1 MLSTMRV
8 SARFEGVIVNGMR
21 RVSTSLP
28 SLQGGS
34 YFDGYGQRER
44 VISTPDTQNRTLNT
58 YDVSSGLQ
66 EHRNKS
72 TSARYEHLSHGFESL
87 ETAGRERFQPAGRA
101 TMNEIDPRVSILAEV
116 KDEPGSLYNLLALFW
131 KYDIQLTSIES
142 RPVVGSDKTMT
153 IYMSFMGRREEPAIS
168 KLVSDLSKKCKDIFI
183 LDGKEVPWFP
193 RHVSDLDKVSNR
205 VIDGGEG
212 GAQELQ
218 ADHPG
223 FTDKAYVARRQELAD
238 IAMKYKWNE
247 TIPYIEY
254 RPEETETWGVVYREL
269 ANMRKHAC
277 REYGEIIESME
288 KEIGYGPDAIPQA
301 QDISDFLGRR
311 TGFQL
316 RPVAGLLS
324 SRDFFAGLAY
334 RIFFSTQYIRHSSR
348 PLYTPEPDICHELLG
363 HAPMFADPDFA
374 DFSQEFGLAS
384 LGASDEDISRLA
396 HCYWYSVEFG
406 LLQERGELKAYGAG
420 LLSSFGEMNHAI
432 NNTNGEDAPARV
444 PWNPSVAS
452 ITPYPITT
460 YQPTYFVAES
470 LQDAKHKLRQFT
482 ETSIP
487 KPFYARYNAMTRS
500 VWVDR
505 SVAMAADMGDMEKV
519 EYKTE

>member
-1 MLSTMRV
+1 MWRRISSSSIGARSRIFVEKGVTYRGI
-8 SARFEGVIVNGMR
+8 SASPCLQLDYSENAN
-21 RVSTSLP
+21 SYP
-28 SLQGGS
+28 SWNHTRS
-34 YFDGYGQRER
+34 
-44 VISTPDTQNRTLNT
+44 
-58 YDVSSGLQ
+58 
-66 EHRNKS
+66 KS
-72 TSARYEHLSHGFESL
+72 TVASYDGEASYSGGGLSGSMSNISNQTSHSDIQNASNASRTRNL
-87 ETAGRERFQPAGRA
+87 VFQPPGSR

-116 KDEPGSLYNLLALFW
+116 VDEPGALYHLLSLFW

-142 RPVVGSDKTMT
+142 RPVLGSDKTMT
-153 IYMSFMGRREEPAIS
+153 IYLSFQGNRKEPGVS
-168 KLVSDLSKKCKDIFI
+168 KLIKDLRDKCRDIFI
-183 LDGKEVPWFP
+183 LDEKSVPWFP

-223 FTDKAYVARRQELAD
+223 FTDKTYVGRRKELAQ
-238 IAMKYKWNE
+238 IAMDFKWNQP
-247 TIPYIEY
+247 IPRIEY
-254 RPEETETWGVVYREL
+254 TSAENETWGVVYNEL
-269 ANMRKHAC
+269 KKIRYHAC
-277 REYGEIIESME
+277 REYIDALEGME
-288 KEIGYGPDAIPQA
+288 REIGYGPDSIPQA

-334 RIFFSTQYIRHSSR
+334 RIFFSTQYIRHGSM

-396 HCYWYSVEFG
+396 HCYWYTVEFG
-406 LLQERGELKAYGAG
+406 LLRERGELKAYGAG

-432 NNTNGEDAPARV
+432 NNHGDDAPARV
-444 PWNPSVAS
+444 PWNPAVAS
-452 ITPYPITT
+452 TAAYPITT
-460 YQPTYFVAES
+460 YQPTYYVAES
-470 LQDAKHKLRQFT
+470 LSDAKHKLREFT
-482 ETSIP
+482 ESLP
-487 KPFYARYNAMTRS
+487 KPFFARYNPMTRS

-505 SVAMAADMGDMEKV
+505 SVTMEAEKELEQTV
-519 EYKTE
+519 Y